1 MSKFPLQ
8 SLVKQRWLAL
18 THVHPCDTYFSMS
31 FLSYSEISALFFFQT
46 ESFYFIYGTKIKA
59 NAQTNSTTD
68 RADSVKI
75 SCWKVPL
82 IFFSSIGGNLM
93 VKVCHVITVKKIS
106 EFHQLFSKYGNEM
119 TFIQGLPYP
128 YTTNKFF
135 LTTHIKSNVWFKY
148 TKITQ
153 T

>member
-46 ESFYFIYGTKIKA
+46 ESFYFIYGTKITA

-93 VKVCHVITVKKIS
+93 VKVCHVITVKKKKWIS
-106 EFHQLFSKYGNEM
+106 STLQQVWQRNDIYSGATVSIHHKQFFSHNSYYKQCV
-119 TFIQGLPYP
+119 I
-128 YTTNKFF
+128 
-135 LTTHIKSNVWFKY
+135 
-148 TKITQ
+148 
-153 T
+153 